1 MLSFYDVILRDVVL
15 VSVLSI
21 VFGFI
26 YSHFPD
32 DFGFKDSFD
41 PYYFSFTT
49 MSSVGYGDFLPTT
62 KRSKIIVMVQHFI
75 VMTSI
80 MAFAIEF
87 LLITGFGRNKKGVNS
102 IKSKKRSGSFYV

>member
-15 VSVLSI
+15 VSIISI
-21 VFGFI
+21 IFGYI

-49 MSSVGYGDFLPTT
+49 MSSVGYGDFLPST
-62 KRSKIIVMVQHFI
+62 KRSKIIVMIQHFI

-87 LLITGFGRNKKGVNS
+87 ILITGFGRNKKGTNFL
-102 IKSKKRSGSFYV
+102 KNTKRSTSFYV